1 MKIGLPLIIS
11 GSVILILSVVLTFT
25 LKNNL
30 TNIILPIGI
39 SIFTILLVIG
49 IIYSSKDNYKKSNL
63 TCDVIVPCIP
73 THVKFLE
80 EFVNDIKNQ
89 TRQPNRII
97 IALSQTNEKES
108 KELEK
113 SLNKI
118 LNKVSVISTEKIQKS
133 WDNRDRGA
141 VYSDADVYCFLDA
154 DDRVHPQ
161 RIEAAMEKFE
171 KNNVKFLLCEKIEN
185 NLIGLKKKYDKS
197 SFSFISGKT
206 IYDNEIKK
214 YGKFAIEIRHFDVDI
229 NYHTGSLFIDNKLW
243 WSTGGQT
250 NISMKS
256 KAVLEN
262 DGVGEDIV
270 FVRTIIDNMTDK
282 SKFIIIRNP
291 LLVKRASSTRK
302 ETHWQK
308 DPSISKNKTLPHIAK
323 LIKKRVRK
331 NSYNN

>member
-108 KELEK
+108 KQLEK

-171 KNNVKFLLCEKIEN
+171 KKDVKFLLCEGSSDSSILTKRYNKDTFTYITGQKI
-185 NLIGLKKKYDKS
+185 YDK
-197 SFSFISGKT
+197 
-206 IYDNEIKK
+206 EIEKL
-214 YGKFAIEIRHFDVDI
+214 GKFPIEIRHFDVDI
-229 NYHTGSLFIDNKLW
+229 DYNTGVIFIDSKVW
-243 WSTGGQT
+243 WSIGGQT

-256 KAVLEN
+256 NAVLEN
-262 DGVGEDIV
+262 NGVGEDIV
-270 FVRTIIDNMTDK
+270 FVRTIIDNMADK

-291 LLVKRASSTRK
+291 LLVKRASSSRK

-308 DPSISKNKTLPHIAK
+308 DPSISENKTLPHIAK
-323 LIKKRVRK
+323 LIKKRVK
-331 NSYNN
+331 